1 MFASYKNKKLKGSLT
16 SKSQFKSVYFLF
28 NKCRGDLLIL
38 GKLRQKM
45 SFTDFITD
53 NGRIINRDNFIHLI
67 QMAQAD
73 GRVDSGEMT
82 LLHRY
87 GRRFSLTDP
96 EIDSLIASEQSH
108 LYRPPYE
115 LEKRFAQL
123 YDAVQI
129 MNADSSV
136 TEQERKLFRKIAIAG
151 SFTEEVI
158 PRLLDFILEG
168 VREGLDEE
176 ELFERFRKAKYLQ
189 KQ

>member
-1 MFASYKNKKLKGSLT
+1 
-16 SKSQFKSVYFLF
+16 
-28 NKCRGDLLIL
+28 LLNLRQI
-38 GKLRQKM
+38 RQKM

-53 NGRIINRDNFIHLI
+53 NGRIINKDNFLHLI
-67 QMAQAD
+67 QVAQAD
-73 GRVDSGEMT
+73 GHVGSSELK

-96 EIDSLIASEQSH
+96 EIDRLIASEQSH
-108 LYRPPYE
+108 HYKPPYE

-129 MNADSSV
+129 MNADASI
-136 TEQERKLFRKIAIAG
+136 TDQEMKLFRKIAIAG

-158 PRLLDFILEG
+158 PRLFDFILEG
-168 VREGLDEE
+168 IKEGIDEE
-176 ELFERFRKAKYLQ
+176 DLFEKFRKAKYLQ

>member
-1 MFASYKNKKLKGSLT
+1 
-16 SKSQFKSVYFLF
+16 
-28 NKCRGDLLIL
+28 
-38 GKLRQKM
+38 M

-53 NGRIINRDNFIHLI
+53 NGRKINRDNFIHLI
-67 QMAQAD
+67 QVAQAD
-73 GRVDSGEMT
+73 GSVGGGELS

-87 GRRFSLTDP
+87 GKRFSLTDP
-96 EIDSLIASEQSH
+96 EIDRLIASEQSH
-108 LYRPPYE
+108 LFRPPYE

-123 YDAVQI
+123 YDTVQI
-129 MNADSSV
+129 MNADASI
-136 TEQERKLFRKIAIAG
+136 TEQEKRLFRKIAIAG

-168 VREGLDEE
+168 IREGLDEE